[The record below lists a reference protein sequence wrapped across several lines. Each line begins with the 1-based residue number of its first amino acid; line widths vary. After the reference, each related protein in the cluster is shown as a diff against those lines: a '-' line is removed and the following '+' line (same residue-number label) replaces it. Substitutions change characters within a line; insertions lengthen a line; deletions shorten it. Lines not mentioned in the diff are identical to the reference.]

1 MERVKRS
8 NALSW
13 IFMRYVLV
21 MLGSLVGL
29 VIVAWLLLYLL
40 ISVGCIYP
48 ANYAEQKIN
57 EAYDTILR
65 ADKVTAEMIPALC
78 DYVIFSENGEK
89 IGGDLSEQYEQIA
102 WNVAKYGNAS
112 GKYFYKVIVRENEY
126 VVLQYRLTPQ
136 YHSAFLREHFIGPQ
150 NVMSIMSVIGAVAII
165 IIPSIRFGKRIKKQ
179 MQPVL
184 DAIRQIKDQ
193 NLEYETSCSGIKEFD
208 DCLSAIDDMRDALRE
223 SLEKQ
228 WKTEQE
234 KKQQMSALAHDIKT
248 PLTIVRGNAELLSE
262 TELTTEQKNNITYV
276 LNGTT
281 QIQSYVKQL
290 IDVTKAWNC
299 SDVTYTT
306 VRLEDFFADIKEQAL
321 GLVEIYHQK
330 IDWKAGQSDKK
341 VTIAYDPMFRAVM
354 NMIQNA
360 VEHTKENGI
369 IYIDAKEQDGRLTF
383 IVEDSGS
390 GFTKEALLHGTE
402 QFFMDDTS
410 RNGEAHYGMGLFF
423 AKTVAEKYGGGI
435 KLSNSENTGGA
446 RVEIFFLSS
455 QETS

>member
-1 MERVKRS
+1 MGRVKRS
-8 NALSW
+8 NALSR

-184 DAIRQIKDQ
+184 DAIGQIKDQ
-193 NLEYETSCSGIKEFD
+193 NLEYEI
-208 DCLSAIDDMRDALRE
+208 
-223 SLEKQ
+223 
-228 WKTEQE
+228 
-234 KKQQMSALAHDIKT
+234 
-248 PLTIVRGNAELLSE
+248 GN
-262 TELTTEQKNNITYV
+262 
-276 LNGTT
+276 
-281 QIQSYVKQL
+281 
-290 IDVTKAWNC
+290 
-299 SDVTYTT
+299 
-306 VRLEDFFADIKEQAL
+306 R
-321 GLVEIYHQK
+321 
-330 IDWKAGQSDKK
+330 
-341 VTIAYDPMFRAVM
+341 
-354 NMIQNA
+354 
-360 VEHTKENGI
+360 
-369 IYIDAKEQDGRLTF
+369 
-383 IVEDSGS
+383 
-390 GFTKEALLHGTE
+390 
-402 QFFMDDTS
+402 
-410 RNGEAHYGMGLFF
+410 
-423 AKTVAEKYGGGI
+423 
-435 KLSNSENTGGA
+435 
-446 RVEIFFLSS
+446 
-455 QETS
+455 

>member
-1 MERVKRS
+1 
-8 NALSW
+8 
-13 IFMRYVLV
+13 MRYVLV

-29 VIVAWLLLYLL
+29 VIVAYLLLYLL

-48 ANYAEQKIN
+48 ANYAKQNIN

-102 WNVAKYGNAS
+102 WNVAKHGNAS

-150 NVMSIMSVIGAVAII
+150 NVMIIMSVIGAVAII

-184 DAIRQIKDQ
+184 DAIGQIKDQ

-248 PLTIVRGNAELLSE
+248 QT
-262 TELTTEQKNNITYV
+262 
-276 LNGTT
+276 
-281 QIQSYVKQL
+281 
-290 IDVTKAWNC
+290 
-299 SDVTYTT
+299 
-306 VRLEDFFADIKEQAL
+306 
-321 GLVEIYHQK
+321 
-330 IDWKAGQSDKK
+330 
-341 VTIAYDPMFRAVM
+341 
-354 NMIQNA
+354 
-360 VEHTKENGI
+360 
-369 IYIDAKEQDGRLTF
+369 
-383 IVEDSGS
+383 
-390 GFTKEALLHGTE
+390 
-402 QFFMDDTS
+402 
-410 RNGEAHYGMGLFF
+410 
-423 AKTVAEKYGGGI
+423 
-435 KLSNSENTGGA
+435 
-446 RVEIFFLSS
+446 
-455 QETS
+455 

>member
-1 MERVKRS
+1 MVGIWGIGFGISIWKSKRKERVFLDICQSGKTCREWIS
-8 NALSW
+8 KQALELMEK
-13 IFMRYVLV
+13 FDE
-21 MLGSLVGL
+21 MLQKEESLG
-29 VIVAWLLLYLL
+29 Y
-40 ISVGCIYP
+40 IYRLAKESDQMLKATL
-48 ANYAEQKIN
+48 AN
-57 EAYDTILR
+57 DT
-65 ADKVTAEMIPALC
+65 KTM
-78 DYVIFSENGEK
+78 EK
-89 IGGDLSEQYEQIA
+89 ILSYVHDTETPILSYNHETELSA
-102 WNVAKYGNAS
+102 
-112 GKYFYKVIVRENEY
+112 IVNLAYLSARD
-126 VVLQYRLTPQ
+126 Q
-136 YHSAFLREHFIGPQ
+136 YHIEREDKAGKGFVDFIFYPYDRTTDG
-150 NVMSIMSVIGAVAII
+150 VIIMSVIGAVAII

-184 DAIRQIKDQ
+184 DAIGQIKDQ

-262 TELTTEQKNNITYV
+262 TELTTEQKKNITYV

-290 IDVTKAWNC
+290 IDVTKSWNC

-330 IDWKAGQSDKK
+330 IDWKAEQSDKK
-341 VTIAYDPMFRAVM
+341 VTIAYDPMLRAVM
-354 NMIQNA
+354 NVIQNA

-369 IYIDAKEQDGRLTF
+369 IYIDAKEQDDRLTF

-410 RNGEAHYGMGLFF
+410 RNGKAHYGIGLFF

>member
-1 MERVKRS
+1 
-8 NALSW
+8 
-13 IFMRYVLV
+13 MRYVLV

-29 VIVAWLLLYLL
+29 VIVAYLLLYLL

-184 DAIRQIKDQ
+184 DANFALIFLICVIMVLSLLSLSKPKTSSKICSFEKTCPLFLARNSQIS
-193 NLEYETSCSGIKEFD
+193 Y
-208 DCLSAIDDMRDALRE
+208 SAF
-223 SLEKQ
+223 
-228 WKTEQE
+228 
-234 KKQQMSALAHDIKT
+234 
-248 PLTIVRGNAELLSE
+248 VRGS
-262 TELTTEQKNNITYV
+262 
-276 LNGTT
+276 
-281 QIQSYVKQL
+281 S
-290 IDVTKAWNC
+290 
-299 SDVTYTT
+299 
-306 VRLEDFFADIKEQAL
+306 
-321 GLVEIYHQK
+321 
-330 IDWKAGQSDKK
+330 
-341 VTIAYDPMFRAVM
+341 
-354 NMIQNA
+354 
-360 VEHTKENGI
+360 
-369 IYIDAKEQDGRLTF
+369 
-383 IVEDSGS
+383 
-390 GFTKEALLHGTE
+390 
-402 QFFMDDTS
+402 
-410 RNGEAHYGMGLFF
+410 
-423 AKTVAEKYGGGI
+423 
-435 KLSNSENTGGA
+435 
-446 RVEIFFLSS
+446 LSS
-455 QETS
+455 INSFF